1 MTTKTLNN
9 NYLIFSDLDGTLL
22 DHESYSFEKAIPMLE
37 YIKQNNIPLV
47 LVTSKTKDEVLK
59 LQKKLDLKAPF
70 ICENG
75 AGIFIPDGENNF
87 EILAMGKLYDEVV
100 EKFNEYAKDFNIK
113 GFSQLSINEVAELT
127 GLSIEKAKEAKA
139 RYFTEPF
146 ILNDVFKF
154 NELKK
159 RAIED
164 GFDIVKGG
172 RFYHL
177 ITLGQDKAK
186 AILKLKEYYE
196 TKNDITYKT
205 IALGDGQN
213 DLSML
218 DVADQGILIKR
229 YDGTFVGFFKDGLIK
244 TKHRGPEGWNE
255 SLKAI
260 LCPQ

>member
-1 MTTKTLNN
+1 MTNFKREK
-9 NYLIFSDLDGTLL
+9 NYIIFSDLDGTLL
-22 DHESYSFEKAIPMLE
+22 DHENYSFDKAKPMLD
-37 YIKQNNIPLV
+37 YIKQNEIPLV
-47 LVTSKTKDEVLK
+47 LVTSKTKDEVIK
-59 LQKKLDLKAPF
+59 VQKRLDIKYPF

-75 AGIFIPDGENNF
+75 AGIFIPDGSGF
-87 EILAMGKLYDEVV
+87 EVVAMGKLYDNVV
-100 EKFNEYAKDFNIK
+100 EKFNEYKKDFNIK
-113 GFSQLSINEVAELT
+113 GFSQLSVQEVAELT
-127 GLSIEKAKEAKA
+127 GLSEEKANEAKS

-146 ILNDVFKF
+146 ILNDIFKF

-159 RAIED
+159 RAIND
-164 GFDIVKGG
+164 GLDIVRGG

-186 AILKLKEYYE
+186 AILEVKKYYE
-196 TKNDITYKT
+196 DKYNKKYFS

-218 DVADQGILIKR
+218 DVVDQGVLIKR

-244 TKHRGPEGWNE
+244 TKLRGPEGWNE
-255 SLKAI
+255 SLKGI

>member
-1 MTTKTLNN
+1 MTTTNNNN

-22 DHESYSFEKAIPMLE
+22 DHENYSFAKALPMLN
-37 YIKQNNIPLV
+37 YIKENKIPLV
-47 LVTSKTKDEVLK
+47 LVTSKTKDEVVK

-75 AGIFIPDGENNF
+75 AGIFIPDGDDF
-87 EILAMGKLYDEVV
+87 EVIAMGKLYDDVV
-100 EKFNEYAKDFNIK
+100 KKFNEYSKDFNIK
-113 GFSQLSINEVAELT
+113 GFSQLSVQEVCELT
-127 GLSIEKAKEAKA
+127 GLSEAKAKEAKS

-154 NELKK
+154 NELKR

-164 GFDIVKGG
+164 GFDIVRGG

-186 AILKLKEYYE
+186 AILKVKDYYE
-196 TKNDITYKT
+196 SKHNKDYKT

-244 TKHRGPEGWNE
+244 TKERGPAGWNE
-255 SLKAI
+255 SLKGI
-260 LCPQ
+260 LCPD

>member
-1 MTTKTLNN
+1 MTNKNMKN

-22 DHESYSFEKAIPMLE
+22 DHENYSFEKALPMLN
-37 YIKQNNIPLV
+37 YIKDHEIPLV
-47 LVTSKTKDEVLK
+47 LVTSKTKDEVVK
-59 LQKKLDLKAPF
+59 LQKKLDLNYPF

-75 AGIFIPDGENNF
+75 AGIFIPDGNSYEV
-87 EILAMGKLYDEVV
+87 IAMGKLYDEVV
-100 EKFNEYAKDFNIK
+100 EKFEEYSKDFKIK
-113 GFSQLSINEVAELT
+113 GFSQLSVDEVASLT
-127 GLSIEKAKEAKA
+127 GLDTTKASEAKA

-159 RAIED
+159 RANED
-164 GFDIVKGG
+164 GLDIVRGG

-177 ITLGQDKAK
+177 ITNGQDKAK
-186 AILKLKEYYE
+186 AILKVKEFYENKYNKDYY
-196 TKNDITYKT
+196 T

-213 DLSML
+213 DLTML
-218 DVADQGILIKR
+218 DVVNQGILIKR

-244 TKHRGPEGWNE
+244 TKLRGPEGWNE
-255 SLKAI
+255 SLQGI